1 MPEPAANPAALIAQ
15 FLDLALAGRA
25 ADEHHGIV
33 HTFRDRLK
41 AMLAEFGF
49 TPAQADALWGAV
61 IEEARVGEVDGRFV
75 AVPPVDAEPIE
86 MPSIMPVYGSRR
98 PLPGFEW

>member
-1 MPEPAANPAALIAQ
+1 MPEPAAKPAALIAG
-15 FLDLALAGRA
+15 FLALALAGRA

-33 HTFRDRLK
+33 LTFRDRLK

-49 TPAQADALWGAV
+49 TPAQADALSGAV
-61 IEEARVGEVDGRFV
+61 IEEARVVEVDGRFV
-75 AVPPVDAEPIE
+75 AVPPAAPEPFVI
-86 MPSIMPVYGSRR
+86 PSIMPVSGPRR